1 MHQVLV
7 ILQKLMKLLPLM
19 HGTLLLRRFRRHVA
33 SRCMTLLCACPDCF
47 PHGCLRKTNEPVRQC
62 PQFRMGNF
70 ISLTFPYHVVRGEP
84 IRLCLL
90 EALPPPGRTLLRQL
104 VALLIMRRLKRMWTE
119 KLGLNNNWKVTAS
132 SLGWCLSFIRWTI
145 AK

>member
-90 EALPPPGRTLLRQL
+90 EALPPPGLWHAYACMRFSITNKLEGRTLLRQL

-119 KLGLNNNWKVTAS
+119 KLGLNNN
-132 SLGWCLSFIRWTI
+132 
-145 AK
+145 